1 VAPPG
6 DGEGKTQK
14 LLWGQA
20 LIRFIVSVAMILLPT
35 LPVAWGAEAVP
46 TEQDP
51 VKAQRAVRL
60 ADQLRCLVC
69 QNQTIADSSAPLA
82 VDLRTQIREQITE
95 GRTDGEIVQ
104 YMVQRYGDFVLYSP
118 PFKAATALLWL
129 GPALLLLIGA
139 AVLARNLAVRRRR
152 QAVKPLTSAE
162 SARAR
167 ALLAGD
173 GKEDRA

>member
-1 VAPPG
+1 MSGYAYG
-6 DGEGKTQK
+6 FK
-14 LLWGQA
+14 LILEVVCALLLAFLVPAAQAGQ
-20 LIRFIVSVAMILLPT
+20 
-35 LPVAWGAEAVP
+35 AVP

-60 ADQLRCLVC
+60 ADRLRCLVC
-69 QNQTIADSSAPLA
+69 QNQTIADSNAPLA

-95 GRTDGEIVQ
+95 GRSDGEIVQ